1 MQRITYPAACVLQ
14 ALDNGEVYGFGIME
28 ATDLSSG
35 TVYQTLRRFEKAGL
49 VQSSWETPEVAFE
62 GRRPRRRNYQLTKD
76 GHKALTQAAERYS
89 QHLAIFGAGQKTRPA
104 G

>member
-14 ALDNGEVYGFGIME
+14 ALDNGEAYGFGIME
-28 ATDLSSG
+28 ATDLPSG
-35 TVYQTLRRFEKAGL
+35 TVYQMLRRFEREGL
-49 VQSSWETPEVAFE
+49 VRSTWETPEAAFE

-76 GHKALTQAAERYS
+76 GRKALAKAAERYR
-89 QHLAIFGAGQKTRPA
+89 QHLAIFGAGQKTRSA